1 MPKPE
6 GVYMGQNGAKGLE
19 FRLYLRATEVD
30 PASSCCRSDGSCVR
44 GCPTRAVLGAS
55 GFKGLL
61 SGPLGILGDPE
72 VWARWLLGAMAPAM
86 VLSHPGAEPFWPRWR
101 SAVSGLL
108 EKLRRTGVKS
118 PGAARVPTGEV
129 LKTLRLAS
137 SSWPW
142 LTELLDRLRL
152 PPGSWP
158 SVLTPTAG
166 IAGYGKAQRWQE
178 AQELLSRV
186 KEGARDLRL
195 DSVALSAAIGA
206 AEAAAC
212 WERALR
218 LMKEPEVQPSSR
230 GCTSAASACARR
242 SEWTTTLQLFKD
254 TPASSIMG
262 CTAAVT
268 GCEKASRW
276 SKAVLLSVAA
286 MQRRL
291 SLDDMALNGV
301 MQACAEGEEWQ
312 LCLELASLS
321 GDVVSQNIV
330 TKACSGPRWVQAICS
345 LCSIV
350 ERFAQTDMVGYS
362 AAMQACGAERWSR
375 AQGLFQELR
384 LHELEP
390 DIIASGSWLN
400 VLSGWAMALAAM
412 QDLVRKQFQ
421 PDAPAYNS
429 LIGAEGGSWSLAF
442 SLLQVRNR
450 FFGVDAVSAGVVVLA
465 CSAAAVWSTAFDIL
479 QSLVRHR
486 MAPNTRSIAAM
497 MSACEQN
504 QLLQVRDSVMQ
515 MLPEAVVDGIPPPPS
530 ASVELRAAVQAIQGA
545 VASTP
550 RPLARPAGYA
560 TGRLGRLGLY
570 RYFKELQLLRYV
582 LRNLPESDSELD
594 CRARSVCTAIEDFGR
609 QGGSRWLKVAG
620 DRKAQVLLASVS
632 GAEGESDVMEIG
644 TYCGYSA
651 LRMAACLRP
660 GVAIHS
666 LEADPIHVV
675 IAKNILALAGRE
687 GDAVRVW
694 TGHSQVLL
702 PRWRPEGPLF
712 GAVFMD
718 QRGSRYDEDLDLLE
732 SRGLLTCGAV
742 VVADNVLKPGAPLFL
757 WRLKAPLY
765 KCQLL
770 SLQEFAMPCEDWMS
784 VSLRQRSS
792 GSASSPL
799 CSEPPPSLLEL
810 HLRAETMR
818 KLATRQGGASISFE
832 EWSAFACRM
841 RQSLG
846 LLGISAT
853 ATLSELDPS
862 KAEAGDKRSC
872 SFLTAFWVLNIL
884 SISSYDIMI
893 NSYYDVVLC
902 ALAAALKVY
911 VAIALAC

>member
-1 MPKPE
+1 M
-6 GVYMGQNGAKGLE
+6 V
-19 FRLYLRATEVD
+19 ATVE
-30 PASSCCRSDGSCVR
+30 
-44 GCPTRAVLGAS
+44 
-55 GFKGLL
+55 
-61 SGPLGILGDPE
+61 
-72 VWARWLLGAMAPAM
+72 AP
-86 VLSHPGAEPFWPRWR
+86 GPRWR

-108 EKLRRTGVKS
+108 EKLRRTGLKS
-118 PGAARVPTGEV
+118 PGAPKVPTSEV
-129 LKTLRLAS
+129 LKMLRLAS
-137 SSWPW
+137 FSWPW
-142 LTELLDRLRL
+142 LTELLERLRL

-158 SVLTPTAG
+158 SLLTPTAG

-178 AQELLSRV
+178 AQELLSSV
-186 KEGARDLRL
+186 EGAARCLRL

-218 LMKEPEVQPSSR
+218 LMKDPELLPSSR

-242 SEWTTTLQLFKD
+242 SEWTTTLQLLKD
-254 TPASSIMG
+254 TPSSSSIMG

-301 MQACAEGEEWQ
+301 MQACAEGDEWQ
-312 LCLELASLS
+312 LCLKLASLS
-321 GDVVSQNIV
+321 EDVVSQNIV
-330 TKACSGPRWVQAICS
+330 TKACSGPHWVQAIRS

-350 ERFAQTDMVGYS
+350 ERLAQTDMVGYS

-375 AQGLFQELR
+375 AQGLFRELR

-390 DIIASGSWLN
+390 DIIAYGSWLN
-400 VLSGWAMALAAM
+400 VLSGWGMALAAM
-412 QDLVRKQFQ
+412 QELVRRQLQ

-429 LIGAEGGSWSLAF
+429 LIGKEGCSWSLAF
-442 SLLQVRNR
+442 SLLQLRNR

-465 CSAAAVWSTAFDIL
+465 CSAATVWAIALDIL
-479 QSLVRHR
+479 QSLGRNRV
-486 MAPNTRSIAAM
+486 APNTRSIAAM
-497 MSACEQN
+497 MSACEQS
-504 QLLQVRDSVMQ
+504 QLLQVRDLVMR

-530 ASVELRAAVQAIQGA
+530 VSVELHAAVSAIQSA
-545 VASTP
+545 ATP
-550 RPLARPAGYA
+550 RPLRPLARPTGYA
-560 TGRLGRLGLY
+560 TTGRLGLY

-582 LRNLPESDSELD
+582 LRNVPGDSDAGLG
-594 CRARSVCTAIEDFGR
+594 CGARSVCTAIEDFGR

-651 LRMAACLRP
+651 LRMAECLKP
-660 GVAIHS
+660 GVSIHS

-687 GDAVRVW
+687 ADAVHVW

-702 PRWRPEGPLF
+702 PSWCGEATAALF

-718 QRGSRYDEDLDLLE
+718 QRGSRYDEDLDVLE
-732 SRGLLTCGAV
+732 RRGLLTSGAV

-757 WRLKAPLY
+757 WRLQAPLY
-765 KCQLL
+765 NCQLL

-784 VSLRQRSS
+784 VSVREHS
-792 GSASSPL
+792 GTKPL
-799 CSEPPPSLLEL
+799 PKKPPPSLLEL
-810 HLRAETMR
+810 HARAETIR

-841 RQSLG
+841 RQSLS
-846 LLGISAT
+846 LLGIVAT
-853 ATLSELDPS
+853 ATLSEDPS
-862 KAEAGDKRSC
+862 KAEAGDKRGC
-872 SFLTAFWVLNIL
+872 S
-884 SISSYDIMI
+884 
-893 NSYYDVVLC
+893 VVG
-902 ALAAALKVY
+902 V
-911 VAIALAC
+911 